1 MVFLFL
7 TSDYLISSN
16 ILFLSF
22 SRVQLLLKLDMVV
35 IVMFARL
42 YKVSNVP
49 ITIISKM
56 GSWVNGN
63 YVWNVS

>member
-1 MVFLFL
+1 
-7 TSDYLISSN
+7 
-16 ILFLSF
+16 
-22 SRVQLLLKLDMVV
+22 MVV